1 MKRSLLLLTVLTF
14 ILSACAVQTPAA
26 PAGEEEQASAA
37 PTTAAAEEAADEMAA
52 AGSEAEFESILA
64 CVEENFPAES
74 YFTNDLLPAADAVWE
89 PMDCASVDSIKV
101 GMPWVLNDEE
111 APWYNAIELG
121 FFADVCLEVELVAGG
136 PGVDHLQTLAGGAVD
151 IAVVAGGSRVPA
163 IVSSLTPA
171 DVVAVGA
178 FLKHSPY
185 IWLGLDPDTPQDQRS
200 DKVITPQDLIGKRI
214 GLQSNDDYLFQF
226 ISNKHGIPADAV
238 ELMDGGFTPD
248 PVLMGAMDYIGAW
261 IVNQPRLLEE
271 KGFMNWVAFRFSD
284 WGWDGYGDVTVVRRE
299 TLDENPD
306 LVRRFLAAQTAGLNY
321 LLENPDASA
330 DIAVKYGID
339 AQLTREQA
347 LRRFELQEALVIGS
361 DDLPVSHMSADRW
374 NTQVASMIQYE
385 QLELEMC
392 E

>member
-1 MKRSLLLLTVLTF
+1 MNRITVSLLVFAALALA
-14 ILSACAVQTPAA
+14 LSACVAPAPAA
-26 PAGEEEQASAA
+26 QEEPVEAEAAPMAEEEAGEMSEN
-37 PTTAAAEEAADEMAA
+37 D
-52 AGSEAEFESILA
+52 SEAEFERILA

-74 YFTNDLLPAADAVWE
+74 YFTNELLPAAAAAWE
-89 PMDCASVDSIKV
+89 PMECASVDSIKV

-121 FFADVCLEVELVAGG
+121 YFADVCLEVELVAGG

-151 IAVVAGGSRVPA
+151 IAVVAGGSRVPS
-163 IVSSLTPA
+163 IVSSPTPA
-171 DVVAVGA
+171 DVVAVGT

-200 DKVITPQDLIGKRI
+200 DKVLTPQDFIGARVGI
-214 GLQSNDDYLFQF
+214 QGNDDYLFSF
-226 ISNKHGIPADAV
+226 MATKYGIPEDEV
-238 ELMDGGFTPD
+238 ELMEAGFTPD

-299 TLDENPD
+299 TFEENPD
-306 LVRRFLAAQTAGLNY
+306 LVRRFLAAQTQGLNY
-321 LLENPDASA
+321 LLENPDESA
-330 DIAVKYGID
+330 EIAVVYGVD
-339 AQLTREQA
+339 AQLTKEQA
-347 LRRFELQEALVIGS
+347 LRRFELQEPLIVGS
-361 DDLPVSHMSADRW
+361 DDLPVSHMSAERW
-374 NTQVASMIQYE
+374 NMQVASMVQYDQL
-385 QLELEMC
+385 QLEAC